1 MPLTLAALVH
11 GLLLQ
16 EPHYDLRD
24 QECSSKQLLIG
35 DLDGVAVYARCSS
48 ANGNRVMEIS
58 ITTNGRP
65 DAGPLESF
73 TLGFCGNPV
82 ITAVSPNDWSSE
94 MRGGER
100 TYVTWRIKPAPPVS
114 NASGAMTLTGF
125 SLVMKPGWM
134 RSRYMDV
141 QRGDNAAGVAGG
153 AGSSTTHDCPLIGAS
168 GDW

>member
-1 MPLTLAALVH
+1 MPLALAVLLH

-24 QECSSKQLLIG
+24 QECSSEQLLIG
-35 DLDGVAVYARCSS
+35 DLDGVAVYARCRSVDGS
-48 ANGNRVMEIS
+48 RVMEIS

-73 TLGFCGNPV
+73 TLGFCGTPV
-82 ITAVSPNDWSSE
+82 ITAVSPNNWISE
-94 MRGGER
+94 LQGGER
-100 TYVTWRIKPAPPVS
+100 TYVTWRINPAPAVS
-114 NASGAMTLTGF
+114 NASGPVTLTGF

-153 AGSSTTHDCPLIGAS
+153 AGTSTTHDCPPIGGS
-168 GDW
+168 GD